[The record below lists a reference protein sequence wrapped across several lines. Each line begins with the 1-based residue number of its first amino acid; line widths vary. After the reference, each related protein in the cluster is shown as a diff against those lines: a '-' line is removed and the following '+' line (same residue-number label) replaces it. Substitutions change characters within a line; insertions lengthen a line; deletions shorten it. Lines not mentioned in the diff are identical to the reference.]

1 MLDIP
6 AGTSESLSNVGIF
19 ALSFGANLIVFV
31 PVPYL
36 AIVLIAALSGRFDP
50 NLLVLS
56 SAIGSA
62 LAKMFVFQACYS
74 GQGIIKG
81 RTRDNLEA
89 FRRLFSRSAW
99 IGVVVAA
106 STPIP
111 DDMVYVPLGFARY
124 NRVKFF
130 ASTLIGKMALVSVLV
145 YGARIVSNS
154 VLGSFLATS
163 ETNLEQLVVV
173 GVIFAV
179 LTIIL
184 TVWISRFDWYGWT
197 QRHME

>member
-6 AGTSESLSNVGIF
+6 AGTSESFSYVGIF

-36 AIVLIAALSGRFDP
+36 AIVLIAAFSGRFDP
-50 NLLVLS
+50 NLLALS

-62 LAKMFVFQACYS
+62 LAKMFVYQACYS

-81 RTRDNLEA
+81 RTRENLEA
-89 FRRLFSRSAW
+89 FRRLFSRYAW

-111 DDMVYVPLGFARY
+111 DDIVYVP
-124 NRVKFF
+124 
-130 ASTLIGKMALVSVLV
+130 
-145 YGARIVSNS
+145 
-154 VLGSFLATS
+154 
-163 ETNLEQLVVV
+163 
-173 GVIFAV
+173 
-179 LTIIL
+179 
-184 TVWISRFDWYGWT
+184 
-197 QRHME
+197 